1 MGTPFYCFSINVTIL
16 NTCTYKTCSQQQFY
30 FCRIEVRRSQVYIL
44 YSIFIVIY
52 LHKKYMKN
60 QTYEMDLNI

>member
-1 MGTPFYCFSINVTIL
+1 M
-16 NTCTYKTCSQQQFY
+16 
-30 FCRIEVRRSQVYIL
+30 YIL
-44 YSIFIVIY
+44 YLIFIVIY

>member
-1 MGTPFYCFSINVTIL
+1 MFTTTIL
-16 NTCTYKTCSQQQFY
+16 
-30 FCRIEVRRSQVYIL
+30 FCRIELRRSQVYIL